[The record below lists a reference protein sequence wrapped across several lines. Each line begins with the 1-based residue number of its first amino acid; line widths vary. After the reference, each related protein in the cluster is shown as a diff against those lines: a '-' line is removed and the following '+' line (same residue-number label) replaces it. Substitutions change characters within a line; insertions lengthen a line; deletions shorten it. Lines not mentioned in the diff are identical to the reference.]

1 MTVRTKDGR
10 YCTFMLGDL
19 HLGVPVSAVQE
30 VIRAQVRTQVPLVS
44 PVIDGLMNLRGVIVT
59 TIDLR
64 RRLGLPSAATD
75 ATITREPMNVVIRYE
90 DDSVV
95 SILVDEIRDVID
107 IGDAELEDV
116 PTTVHGACRDL
127 VTGIHKQ
134 DGSLLLILDTIKLL
148 EIPGITGRD
157 RNVVDAD
164 LLDQRAFEL
173 GLSIASSHELELRQ
187 QATRRHQ

>member
-1 MTVRTKDGR
+1 MSAVRTRDGR
-10 YCTFMLGDL
+10 YCTFMLADL

-44 PVIDGLMNLRGVIVT
+44 PVIDGLINLRGVIVT

-64 RRLGLPSAATD
+64 RRVGLPPAPSE
-75 ATITREPMNVVIRYE
+75 IEPMNVVIRYD

-107 IGDAELEDV
+107 IGDVELEAV
-116 PTTVHGACRDL
+116 PATVHGACRDL
-127 VTGIHKQ
+127 VTGIHKR

-148 EIPGITGRD
+148 DIPTAAGRD
-157 RNVVDAD
+157 RTTADAD
-164 LLDQRAFEL
+164 PAEQRSLEP
-173 GLSIASSHELELRQ
+173 GLSISTNQFELRH
-187 QATRRHQ
+187 QATRRDQ

>member
-1 MTVRTKDGR
+1 MSAAVRTRDGR

-44 PVIDGLMNLRGVIVT
+44 PVIDGLINLRGVIVT

-64 RRLGLPSAATD
+64 RRVGLPPAPSHVQ
-75 ATITREPMNVVIRYE
+75 PMNVVIRYE

-107 IGDAELEDV
+107 IGDAELEGV
-116 PTTVHGACRDL
+116 PATVHGACRDL
-127 VTGIHKQ
+127 VTGIHKR
-134 DGSLLLILDTIKLL
+134 DGSLLLILDTVKLL
-148 EIPGITGRD
+148 DIPGTVARD
-157 RNVVDAD
+157 RSGVDTEAAE
-164 LLDQRAFEL
+164 QRATEP
-173 GLSIASSHELELRQ
+173 GLSISPNQFELRH
-187 QATRRHQ
+187 QATRRDQ

>member
-1 MTVRTKDGR
+1 VSVQTKDGR

-64 RRLGLPSAATD
+64 RRVGLPPAPSH
-75 ATITREPMNVVIRYE
+75 IQPMNVVIRYE
-90 DDSVV
+90 DDTVV

-107 IGDAELEDV
+107 IGDVELEVV
-116 PTTVHGACRDL
+116 PATVHGACRDL
-127 VTGIHKQ
+127 VTGIHKR
-134 DGSLLLILDTIKLL
+134 DGSLLLILDTVKLL
-148 EIPGITGRD
+148 DIPGTAARD
-157 RNVVDAD
+157 RNALDAD
-164 LLDQRAFEL
+164 GAELRAGEP
-173 GLSIASSHELELRQ
+173 GLSIIANQFELRH
-187 QATRRHQ
+187 QATRRDQ

>member
-1 MTVRTKDGR
+1 MSVRTRDGR

-19 HLGVPVSAVQE
+19 HLGVPVAAVQE

-44 PVIDGLMNLRGVIVT
+44 PVIAGLMNLRGVIVT

-64 RRLGLPSAATD
+64 RRLGLPCAEGN
-75 ATITREPMNVVIRYE
+75 IEPMNVVIRYD

-107 IGDAELEDV
+107 VGDVELEDV
-116 PTTVHGACRDL
+116 PTTVHGACREL

-148 EIPGITGRD
+148 DIPGNLGRD
-157 RNVVDAD
+157 RTVVDAD
-164 LLDQRAFEL
+164 LLDQRAFEM
-173 GLSIASSHELELRQ
+173 GLSIIPNKDIDHRH
-187 QATRRHQ
+187 QATRRDQ